1 MSSIKYSEIF
11 YSCQGEGPYTGRPS
25 VWLRLWGCTLHC
37 AGFGQENPADP
48 SSYDMSFREYDPIA
62 NGDQSLDDLPIFA
75 KGCDSE
81 YSHNPRYN
89 YLAAKDDVIGVADK
103 LIALLPNGRFN
114 QDYSDIHLC
123 ITGGEC
129 MMQQDQIVELI
140 QELQSRNLGLKHV
153 TFETNGTL
161 ELKPVLIDHMKDT
174 TNGVICYHFSV
185 SPKLFHITGELPAV
199 AIKPHVI
206 NQYRMNADTLC
217 LKFVLSNDHKAWED
231 LWAALSQLELYG
243 IPKLP
248 VWIMPL
254 GGSLEE
260 QQASAGDIAN
270 IALVHGFN
278 ISARMHVYLWG
289 NKVGT

>member
-1 MSSIKYSEIF
+1 MQIKYSEIF

-37 AGFGQENPADP
+37 AGFGQDHPELPET
-48 SSYDMSFREYDPIA
+48 YDMAFREYDPIA
-62 NGDQSLDDLPIFA
+62 NNARTLDDLPIFA

-89 YLAAKDDVIGVADK
+89 YLATKEDTSLVADK
-103 LIALLPNGRFN
+103 IVALLPNGRFN
-114 QDYSDIHLC
+114 QDYSDVHLC

-129 MMQQDQIVELI
+129 MMQQDQIVALVEELN
-140 QELQSRNLGLKHV
+140 QRNIGLKHI
-153 TFETNGTL
+153 TFETNGTV
-161 ELKPVLIDHMKDT
+161 EIKPILSDLIHFSSLH
-174 TNGVICYHFSV
+174 YHFSV
-185 SPKLFHITGELPAV
+185 SPKLFHITGEKPEV
-199 AIKPHVI
+199 AIKPKII
-206 NQYRMNADTLC
+206 NQYQYLSDTMC
-217 LKFVLSNDHKAWED
+217 LKFVLNNNPNSWKD
-231 LWAALSQLELYG
+231 LWSALDQFELHG

-260 QQASAGDIAN
+260 QQATAGDVAN

-278 ISARMHVYLWG
+278 VSGRMHVYLWG
-289 NKVGT
+289 NAVGT